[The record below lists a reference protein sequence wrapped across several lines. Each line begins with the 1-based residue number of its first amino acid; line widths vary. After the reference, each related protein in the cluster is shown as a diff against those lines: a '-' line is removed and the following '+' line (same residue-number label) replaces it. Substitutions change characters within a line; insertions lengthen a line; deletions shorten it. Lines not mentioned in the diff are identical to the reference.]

1 MQVVSQFPQVN
12 IQGACTWFGISRQA
26 YYQARKRQIER
37 AAEADLLLNLV
48 RSLRYHH
55 PRMGVRKLYHEL
67 QAQMTTLGLKWGRD
81 TLFDLLREHELLVPV
96 KRNRRRTTFGGNRRF
111 PNLIADLKVTHI
123 HQVWV
128 ADITYLSTEAGFLYL
143 ALLTDVF
150 SRFIVGFDLSASLT
164 ADGTLRALRR
174 AGKFARVDVVKR
186 AGLIHH
192 SDHGMQYIA
201 GDYLDHLNALQAS
214 PSMGEV
220 GNCYE
225 NALAERVNG
234 ILKLEYALDNLFV
247 NRSQAELAVQQAV
260 DLYNFKRP
268 HLSLNYRKPVEVF
281 FKN

>member
-1 MQVVSQFPQVN
+1 
-12 IQGACTWFGISRQA
+12 
-26 YYQARKRQIER
+26 
-37 AAEADLLLNLV
+37 
-48 RSLRYHH
+48 
-55 PRMGVRKLYHEL
+55 MGVRKLYHEL

-96 KRNRRRTTFGGNRRF
+96 KRNRRRTTFGGNRHF

-192 SDHGMQYIA
+192 SDHGMQYRI
-201 GDYLDHLNALQAS
+201 NADSRGKGQVPPCS
-214 PSMGEV
+214 TKT
-220 GNCYE
+220 CKRK
-225 NALAERVNG
+225 LAN
-234 ILKLEYALDNLFV
+234 
-247 NRSQAELAVQQAV
+247 S
-260 DLYNFKRP
+260 
-268 HLSLNYRKPVEVF
+268 RKPKARLIMPRMARFVPSTKPCVMPSS
-281 FKN
+281 K